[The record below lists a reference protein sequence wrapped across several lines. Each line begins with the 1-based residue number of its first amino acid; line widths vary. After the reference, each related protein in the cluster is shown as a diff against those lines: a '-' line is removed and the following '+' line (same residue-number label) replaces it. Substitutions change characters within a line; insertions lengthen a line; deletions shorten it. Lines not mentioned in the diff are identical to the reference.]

1 MTAAPLDLLAT
12 ATAALR
18 RGDVRQAADDGN
30 AAAQIFWRQGDA
42 DGHMRALNLLGA
54 VAFEEGDLNDATA
67 RFERAL
73 SLAHAVGDT
82 LVEAR
87 ANNNLASVAHLRG
100 NAVEA
105 LSLYRAALLSYQR
118 IGDRRGAGETCH
130 NLGLVFREL
139 GELKD
144 ADEATEQAMRHAEA
158 ANDPQLLG
166 LAVMGRAELE
176 LARGNVP
183 VAARAVQRAEELMR
197 QADDAVGALEVGRL
211 RALVLIAQGN
221 VALAGMVA
229 VEGAKKA
236 RDLGS
241 LLLVG
246 ELWGV
251 AALAARR
258 QGLAGPAE
266 GYRKEALDAY
276 NQLGASGHIE
286 KLKREWDAIN

>member
-1 MTAAPLDLLAT
+1 MTTAPLDLLAT

-18 RGDVRQAADDGN
+18 RGDVRTAAEDGDQAADL
-30 AAAQIFWRQGDA
+30 FWRQGDA

-54 VAFEEGDLNDATA
+54 VAFEAGNLNDAGS

-82 LVEAR
+82 LIEAR

-100 NAVEA
+100 NAPEA

-139 GELKD
+139 GSMTD
-144 ADEATEQAMRHAEA
+144 ADEATEQALRHAEA
-158 ANDPQLLG
+158 ADDPQLLG
-166 LAVMGRAELE
+166 LAVLGRAELD
-176 LARGNVP
+176 LARGNVQ
-183 VAARAVQRAEELMR
+183 VASRGVRRAEELMR
-197 QADDAVGALEVGRL
+197 QAEDAAGALEVGRL
-211 RALVLIAQGN
+211 RALVLIAEGN
-221 VALAGMVA
+221 VALAALVA
-229 VEGAKKA
+229 AEGAKKA
-236 RDLGS
+236 SELGS

-246 ELWGV
+246 ELRAI

-266 GYRKEALDAY
+266 ESRREALDAY
-276 NQLGASGHIE
+276 ERLGATGHIE
-286 KLKREWDAIN
+286 RLQREWDAVN